1 MIVAVYDADPAGPVA
16 VTVTIV
22 LPIDE
27 RVYALLPLAGKIAP
41 GSVDMDTLVAS
52 VDDQDRVVS

>member
-16 VTVTIV
+16 VTMAIV
-22 LPIDE
+22 LPTDVG
-27 RVYALLPLAGKIAP
+27 VYALEPLGSKTTP